1 MTPWQ
6 RYQADLKRPDFSYD
20 PAQERAV
27 QHLQAIYEALLEQPR
42 PNRLQRLMQRLR
54 RPAREPVKGLYLW
67 GGVGRG
73 KTYLVDVFFDSLPFP
88 EKRRLHFHDFPC
100 GYSPRSIR

>member
-54 RPAREPVKGLYLW
+54 RPAREPVKGLDQR
-67 GGVGRG
+67 GGSGRG
-73 KTYLVDVFFDSLPFP
+73 KTYLLDVFFDSLPCP
-88 EKRRLHFHDFPC
+88 DKRRWDSHPFMQRAH
-100 GYSPRSIR
+100 